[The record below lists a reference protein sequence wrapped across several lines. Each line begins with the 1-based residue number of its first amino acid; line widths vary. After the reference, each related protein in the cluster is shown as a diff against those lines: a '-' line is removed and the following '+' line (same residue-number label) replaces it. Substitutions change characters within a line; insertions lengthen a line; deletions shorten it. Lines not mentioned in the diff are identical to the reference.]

1 MGEDT
6 CYEYMLAEAVR
17 RYTNSDDVILLK
29 ERSPWRGKLKY
40 VLDLVLQLEGGDL
53 RPPETTVLEME
64 RMTDINKTL
73 KQLK

>member
-1 MGEDT
+1 M
-6 CYEYMLAEAVR
+6 YEYLLAEAVR
-17 RYTNSDDVILLK
+17 RYTTSDDVILLK

-40 VLDLVLQLEGGDL
+40 VLDMVLKLESGDL
-53 RPPETTVLEME
+53 RAPETSVLEME